1 MKITSVTTIPF
12 SLPLRRAIGF
22 AHGSMATTEHVLVEI
37 TTDEGL
43 TGRAEAPSRP
53 YLYGESQLSMAE
65 AVRLWFAPQL
75 VGLDPLRTDTIRGV
89 LDRVA
94 HNNTIKGAIDIALH
108 DLIGQALGQP
118 CFMLLGGHAD
128 RVRVTYVCGYSTPQ
142 EMADECAQVH
152 AKHGVASFKVKVG
165 VDPRKDAAALAAIRG
180 CLPEALIYVD
190 GNEAFSEKGALHM
203 LAMAAEHGVAWAEE
217 PCQAADTVARRRV
230 AEHGAIPILG
240 DDSCRTLAEVAREAV
255 NAAIHLVS
263 IKVARTGYR
272 LSRDILGLAAAHGI
286 RPLVG
291 SQGDSGIGVLA
302 GAHFCAAH
310 RATSALP
317 AELAFHLNLGADLL
331 VQPPPIVNGE
341 LVLDRR
347 PGLGLVIDPDQ
358 LARYRVDR

>member
-1 MKITSVTTIPF
+1 MKITAITTIPF

-22 AHGSMATTEHVLVEI
+22 AHGSMALTEHVLVEI
-37 TTDEGL
+37 HTDEGL
-43 TGRAEAPSRP
+43 VGRAEAPSRP
-53 YLYGESQLSMAE
+53 YLYGESQASMAE
-65 AVRLWFAPQL
+65 AVRLWFAPPL
-75 VGLDPLRTDTIRGV
+75 IGLDPFRTDTARGI
-89 LDRVA
+89 LDRTA
-94 HNNTIKGAIDIALH
+94 NNNTIKGAIDIALH
-108 DLIGQALGQP
+108 DLIGQAVGQS
-118 CFMLLGGHAD
+118 CCALLGGHSD

-152 AKHGVASFKVKVG
+152 ESHGVTAFKVKVG

-180 CLPEALIYVD
+180 RLPEALIYVD
-190 GNEAFSEKGALHM
+190 GNEAFSEKDALKM
-203 LAMAAEHGVAWAEE
+203 LAMAAEHRVAWAEE
-217 PCQAADTVARRRV
+217 PCPAADTVARRRV

-240 DDSCRTLAEVAREAV
+240 DDSCRTLSEVTREAM

-317 AELAFHLNLGADLL
+317 AELCFHLNLSADILEE
-331 VQPPPIVNGE
+331 PPAIVNGE
-341 LVLDRR
+341 LVLSKN
-347 PGLGLVIDPDQ
+347 PGLGLAIDPDK
-358 LARYRVDR
+358 LARYRVDH